1 MIQEILNQVETYVRD
16 NYRHSFK
23 KTDTLLIKEFSNHFT
38 VLKNQTAS
46 PLILG
51 KDILE
56 N

>member
-1 MIQEILNQVETYVRD
+1 MTQEILNKVETNVRN
-16 NYRHSFK
+16 NYRNYFK